1 MNDIEST
8 VFTHIAQALREAF
21 PTVTVSGEYRNAP
34 SKFPFVSIEEA
45 DSYAVTRGLSSAE
58 KEHYT
63 AVLYEVNV
71 YSNKVSGKKA
81 ESKQIL
87 HFIDGMLYGMNF
99 IRISMNP
106 VPNLEDGTIYRLN
119 ARYEAVT
126 DGETIYRR

>member
-1 MNDIEST
+1 MNDIESA

-21 PTVTVSGEYRNAP
+21 PAVTVSGEYRNAP
-34 SKFPFVSIEEA
+34 PKFPFVSIEEA
-45 DSYAVTRGLSSAE
+45 DSYVVTRELSSAE
-58 KEHYT
+58 KERYT

-71 YSNKVSGKKA
+71 YSNKASGKKA